1 MTNTKEKWTLG
12 SGKTKQWNIK
22 YAVNFVP
29 EKKLCEGFL
38 AVIKVVSKNK
48 KNIHLLLLMPD
59 NKKKKKGKIW
69 VQILRN
75 FCFSVFLGPKMSH
88 SLKIQT
94 VTFSHF

>member
-38 AVIKVVSKNK
+38 AVIKAVSKNK
-48 KNIHLLLLMPD
+48 KNIHLLLLMPVIT
-59 NKKKKKGKIW
+59 KKKKEKYEYRFWEI
-69 VQILRN
+69 
-75 FCFSVFLGPKMSH
+75 FVFLFFWAQKCP
-88 SLKIQT
+88 IP
-94 VTFSHF
+94 

>member
-48 KNIHLLLLMPD
+48 KNIHLLLLMPVIT
-59 NKKKKKGKIW
+59 KKKRKNMSTDFEKF
-69 VQILRN
+69 LF
-75 FCFSVFLGPKMSH
+75 FCFFWAQKCP
-88 SLKIQT
+88 IP
-94 VTFSHF
+94 